1 MNLSDYNRVLIRS
14 SIYDVLIEAYGS
26 HYMSKIN
33 KLMKLQHYD
42 NALESIGDELKA
54 LEKKPHPPGQH
65 GRGRRRKK
73 SEYAVQL
80 AEKQKAK
87 FLYGILERQFRNMFK
102 KASRKEGITGENLL
116 QLLEARLDNIVYRLG
131 VAPTRRSARQLV
143 THKHITVNGNVVNIP
158 SFTVKE
164 GDLVGV
170 RERSKSLVAISESLS
185 SKTSNK
191 YKWLEWDDKSLSG
204 KLITYPDREAIPENI
219 NEQLIVELYSK

>member
-1 MNLSDYNRVLIRS
+1 MARYT
-14 SIYDVLIEAYGS
+14 GPK
-26 HYMSKIN
+26 SKISR
-33 KLMKLQHYD
+33 KYG
-42 NALESIGDELKA
+42 EPIFGDTKA

-65 GRGRRRKK
+65 GRCRRRKK

-87 FLYGILERQFRNMFK
+87 FLYGILERQFRNMFE

-116 QLLEARLDNIVYRLG
+116 QLLEARLDNVVYRLG
-131 VAPTRRSARQLV
+131 VAPTRRSARQFV

-170 RERSKSLVAISESLS
+170 RERSKSLVAISESVS
-185 SKTSNK
+185 QKTSNK

-204 KLITYPDREAIPENI
+204 KLITYPDRESIPENI